1 MSAQLLL
8 FTILSV
14 LVLTPSF
21 RVECV
26 EVIKIYVLYCVKCKN
41 SAGGLLYRTVVA
53 RIGDL
58 PWNAFDVGIS
68 MLYSLG

>member
-1 MSAQLLL
+1 M
-8 FTILSV
+8 
-14 LVLTPSF
+14 
-21 RVECV
+21 
-26 EVIKIYVLYCVKCKN
+26 KIYVLCCVKSKN